1 MADNQREPREM
12 DLREL
17 LNGLMRQLHKLRE
30 FEVAQTNGW
39 AEHERAMLMLTNIH
53 LRVLASEKIL
63 NGTREV

>member
-17 LNGLMRQLHKLRE
+17 LNGMTIQLMKLERLE
-30 FEVAQTNGW
+30 EDSTGGRV
-39 AEHERAMLMLTNIH
+39 ESERAMLMLTNIH
-53 LRVLASEKIL
+53 LRVLATEKIL